1 MNYDDD
7 KIIAKLLELNIDE
20 FESRVFL
27 HLLRVGP
34 VRAGSITS
42 ALQYDRNIVYRILV
56 KLKNKGLVI
65 STFSNPPLYLAANPE
80 DAIRAILIRIEEDF
94 LLAKKNGHE
103 VIKYL
108 KNIKH
113 NTDPKNEL
121 DAFTIIQGKRNV
133 YTRIGRMIKEAE
145 NPVYIISI
153 EEGLARM
160 YHTTIP
166 NEINQL
172 AKRTDV
178 RLLLPNMTKVESIVS
193 SFRSAEI
200 RCGMLPSSGIII
212 LEEGIQLMMSGNANN
227 NTIDSEFSVIHT
239 NNSGFVSNI
248 QYLCKNLWD
257 MASPID
263 SEKKINAK

>member
-1 MNYDDD
+1 MNYDDNE
-7 KIIAKLLELNIDE
+7 IITKLLELNINE

-42 ALQYDRNIVYRILV
+42 ALQYDRNVVYRILV

-80 DAIRAILIRIEEDF
+80 DAIRAILVRIEEDF
-94 LLAKKNGHE
+94 LLAKKTGHE
-103 VIKYL
+103 IIKHL
-108 KNIKH
+108 QNIKH
-113 NTDPKNEL
+113 NTDHKNEL
-121 DAFTIIQGKRNV
+121 DTFTIIQGKRNV

-166 NEINQL
+166 TEIRQL
-172 AKRTDV
+172 SKRTDV
-178 RLLLPNMTKVESIVS
+178 RLLLPNMAKVDGIVS

-200 RCGMLPSSGIII
+200 RCGMLPSSGMII
-212 LEEGIQLMMSGNANN
+212 LEEGVQLMMSGNTTN
-227 NTIDSEFSVIHT
+227 NTIDSEFSVMYT
-239 NNSGFVSNI
+239 NNMGFISNI
-248 QYLCKNLWD
+248 QHLCKNLWD
-257 MASPID
+257 MAKPID
-263 SEKKINAK
+263 SENKINAK